1 MIIEKQKTSPSFA
14 EFVIIISMM
23 MSLTALSI
31 DAMLPALPQ
40 IGSDLKV
47 ANPNDRQLVISIIFL
62 GQAVGQ
68 LFFGPLSD
76 KTGRKPAI
84 YAGYALF
91 MTGSLVSM
99 FSNSFLAMLVGR
111 TLQGVGISAPRA
123 VSMALVRD
131 RYEGARMARV
141 MSFATTV
148 FILVPMIA
156 PTIGQGILL
165 LAGWRAI
172 FGSFLLF
179 GLTTLLWFAL
189 RMPETLPVENRV
201 PFSLTRIVNSIQAIL
216 KIRSAVGYTVAAGL
230 ISGAFL
236 GYLNSSQQIFQE
248 QYALGDSFPLYFAI
262 ISLSLGMASFLN
274 ARLVMRHGML
284 TLIRWALRILFGL
297 AVIFL
302 GIAILLAGHP
312 PLWLFMAYL
321 MASFFCIGILF
332 GNINALAMQPL
343 GRLAGLGAAVV
354 GSLSTLIS
362 MLLGMVIGRSYDGT
376 ILPLVVGIT
385 VLSGS
390 TIFAVRWI
398 TSAPPTNA
406 NAVF

>member
-40 IGSDLKV
+40 IGSDLNV
-47 ANPNDRQLVISIIFL
+47 TNPNDRQLVISIIFL

-99 FSNSFLAMLVGR
+99 FSSNFLAMLVGR

-156 PTIGQGILL
+156 PTIGQGILS

-179 GLTTLLWFAL
+179 GLTTLFWFAL

-201 PFSLTRIVNSIQAIL
+201 PFSLRRIVNSIQAIL
-216 KIRSAVGYTVAAGL
+216 KIRPAVGYTVAAGL

-274 ARLVMRHGML
+274 ARLVMRYGML

-398 TSAPPTNA
+398 TSAPPTDA